1 MNDENRL
8 KQLCSDAPGW
18 VTAILPLVSAAAGGL
33 VLWATWFFYGGL
45 YLSGFTWYNWIQPAL
60 MVIGGLLA
68 LAAVPLLA
76 TRRPAGWDLL
86 WTAIVMIPVILALR
100 LVIVVI
106 LGIGHLGGLILDGS
120 LVDRIGS
127 ISPMS
132 LAVSVVIL
140 AVIGVA
146 SLLGRAEETPEDGS

>member
-8 KQLCSDAPGW
+8 RQLCSDAPGW

-45 YLSGFTWYNWIQPAL
+45 YPSGFTWYNWIQPVL

-68 LAAVPLLA
+68 LAAAPLLA

-86 WTAIVMIPVILALR
+86 RAAITLIPIILALR

-106 LGIGHLGGLILDGS
+106 FAVGHVGGAVLDGS
-120 LVDRIGS
+120 LVDRLGS
-127 ISPMS
+127 ISPAS
-132 LAVSVVIL
+132 IAVTAAIL
-140 AVIGVA
+140 AVVGIA
-146 SLLGRAEETPEDGS
+146 SLLGRSEETPEDGS